1 MRRRHRV
8 LLDAG
13 DGPEGGRWNFD
24 ADNRSA
30 FPKSGPGEVAPPA
43 LFAPD
48 DATREVMALVAR
60 RFPNHPGSLDHF
72 AWPVTRA
79 QALTALDRFVDARL
93 EYFGRWQD
101 AMWTDLPFGWHS
113 LLAISLNLKL
123 LNPREV
129 IAAAERARRER
140 RLPLAAVEGFI
151 RQLLGW
157 REFIRGVYWQ
167 FMPQLAEAN
176 VFGHSRDLPRWYW
189 NGETRMACMR
199 TVIGQTMDHG
209 YAQHIQR
216 LMVTGLYALLF
227 GVRPQEVHAW
237 YLGVYVDAVEWVE
250 LHNTLGMS
258 QYGDGGLMASKPY
271 VASGK
276 YIERMSGGSLCARC
290 RYRPAERSGD
300 RACPFTTLYW
310 DFLLR
315 HESLLAT
322 NPRMVMQVKN
332 LARLSEDERAR
343 IRAQAAAH
351 RTEVGA

>member
-24 ADNRSA
+24 TDNRSA

-79 QALTALDRFVDARL
+79 QALAALDRFVDARI

-209 YAQHIQR
+209 YAHHIQR
-216 LMVTGLYALLF
+216 LMVTGQFVLLAEIAP
-227 GVRPQEVHAW
+227 RQLAEW
-237 YLGVYVDAVEWVE
+237 YLAVYVDAVEWVE
-250 LHNTLGMS
+250 LPNVAGMAL
-258 QYGDGGLMASKPY
+258 YVDGGRFTSMPY
-271 VASGK
+271 IASGA
-276 YIERMSGGSLCARC
+276 YINRQSNYCRGCA
-290 RYRPAERSGD
+290 YRPADRTGA
-300 RACPFTTLYW
+300 RACPVTTLYW
-310 DFLLR
+310 NFLLR
-315 HESLLAT
+315 HERRLAT
-322 NPRMVMQVKN
+322 SPRTMLMAGN
-332 LARLSEDERAR
+332 AARLDAGEREAIRAR
-343 IRAQAAAH
+343 AAGMLDNLDAL
-351 RTEVGA
+351 